1 MAEENA
7 HMAAE
12 RPWEHADLIVD
23 GSGNFDHDHETEIVL
38 KAPSPP

>member
-7 HMAAE
+7 YMTAE

-23 GSGNFDHDHETEIVL
+23 GNASLDVSSLRILGS
-38 KAPSPP
+38 A